1 MVCSS
6 LTLIQVLNYVRAQL
20 QAEKT
25 RREEAE
31 RQAKEL
37 QDRLKAYE
45 TEMDEYRNGNYHNT
59 KVLLLYQYI
68 ITFTGKVVHFI
79 QNKF

>member
-1 MVCSS
+1 MYFQIFCK
-6 LTLIQVLNYVRAQL
+6 LVLFVRAQL

-31 RQAKEL
+31 RQAKDL

-45 TEMDEYRNGNYHNT
+45 EEMDEYRDGNIYNLFIPNVMTFCDINYLNT
-59 KVLLLYQYI
+59 GPRRHSK
-68 ITFTGKVVHFI
+68 
-79 QNKF
+79 

>member
-1 MVCSS
+1 MSVC
-6 LTLIQVLNYVRAQL
+6 RAQL

-45 TEMDEYRNGNYHNT
+45 TEMDDYRNGESGVFEHT
-59 KVLLLYQYI
+59 SHLSISFAHSLMKLVCCP
-68 ITFTGKVVHFI
+68 TGRAK
-79 QNKF
+79 

>member
-1 MVCSS
+1 MFLSN
-6 LTLIQVLNYVRAQL
+6 LRIAFRAQL

-45 TEMDEYRNGNYHNT
+45 SEMDEYRNGKIDSWDLFMRNMGTCEKNGFLKET
-59 KVLLLYQYI
+59 SCGVC
-68 ITFTGKVVHFI
+68 
-79 QNKF
+79 NN

>member
-1 MVCSS
+1 MFASFCAN
-6 LTLIQVLNYVRAQL
+6 TFRAQL

-45 TEMDEYRNGNYHNT
+45 SEMDEYRNGKTNSW
-59 KVLLLYQYI
+59 
-68 ITFTGKVVHFI
+68 TFSKLFD
-79 QNKF
+79 